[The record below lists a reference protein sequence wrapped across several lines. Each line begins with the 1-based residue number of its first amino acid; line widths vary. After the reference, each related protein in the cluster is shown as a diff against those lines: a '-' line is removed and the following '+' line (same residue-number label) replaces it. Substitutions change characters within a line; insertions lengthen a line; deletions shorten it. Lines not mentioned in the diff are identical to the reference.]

1 MKTNFFV
8 TFSVSVLISLSVN
21 SKQIIPAEPSIN
33 AKSWILIDASTGT
46 VILEK
51 NADLRLPPASLAKM
65 MTTYITSNEI
75 KAGRIK
81 PEDLVTISDNAWR
94 KGGAKTGGST
104 MFLDPRSKVPVI
116 DLMKGVIIQ
125 SGNDASI
132 ALAEHI
138 SGGEIAFADLMN
150 QQAELLQM
158 TNSEFKNSSGLPEE
172 GMYSSARDLS
182 KIANAII
189 KDHPTSYKIY
199 SEKYFKHNNINQPNR
214 NRLLWRDKSVD
225 GLKTGRTDE
234 AGFCLVASAER
245 EDMRLISV
253 VLGASNDETRSR
265 ESQRL
270 LSYGFRYFNTQT
282 LFKSKEIIK
291 SDVKIWFGTEK
302 FLNLTIKEDAI
313 LTFPRG
319 AEDDLKAEFTID
331 EVIKAPVKVGDPLG
345 LLKISLENELLLEI
359 PLVSSQNI
367 TEGNFISRIIDWLVL
382 FFTNLLSWDKA

>member
-8 TFSVSVLISLSVN
+8 IFSVSLLISLSVN
-21 SKQIIPAEPSIN
+21 SKQIIPAEPAIN
-33 AKSWILIDASTGT
+33 AKSWILVDASTGM
-46 VILEK
+46 VILEN

-75 KAGRIK
+75 KAGRVK

-116 DLMKGVIIQ
+116 DLMRGVIIQ

-302 FLNLTIKEDAI
+302 FLNLTIDEDAI

-367 TEGNFISRIIDWLVL
+367 TKGNFISRIIDWLVL
-382 FFTNLLSWDKA
+382 FFTNLLS

>member
-8 TFSVSVLISLSVN
+8 IFSVSVLISLSVN

-46 VILEK
+46 VILEN

-75 KAGRIK
+75 KAGRMK

-116 DLMKGVIIQ
+116 DLMRGVIIQ

-291 SDVKIWFGTEK
+291 TDVKIWFGTEK
-302 FLNLTIKEDAI
+302 FLNLTIDEDAI

-382 FFTNLLSWDKA
+382 FFTNLLS

>member
-8 TFSVSVLISLSVN
+8 IFSVSVLISLSVN

-46 VILEK
+46 VILEN

-75 KAGRIK
+75 KAGRMN

-302 FLNLTIKEDAI
+302 FLNLTIEEDAI

-382 FFTNLLSWDKA
+382 FFTNLLS

>member
-46 VILEK
+46 VILEN

-75 KAGRIK
+75 KAGRMN

-116 DLMKGVIIQ
+116 DLMRGVIIQ

-189 KDHPTSYKIY
+189 KDHPMSYKIY

-302 FLNLTIKEDAI
+302 FLNLTIDEDAV

-345 LLKISLENELLLEI
+345 LLKISLKNELLLEI

-382 FFTNLLSWDKA
+382 FFTNLLS

>member
-75 KAGRIK
+75 KAGRMN

-245 EDMRLISV
+245 ENMRLISV

-382 FFTNLLSWDKA
+382 FFTNLLS

>member
-8 TFSVSVLISLSVN
+8 IFSVSLLISLSVN
-21 SKQIIPAEPSIN
+21 SKQIIPAEPAIN
-33 AKSWILIDASTGT
+33 AKSWILVDASTGT
-46 VILEK
+46 VILEN

-75 KAGRIK
+75 KAGRVK

-116 DLMKGVIIQ
+116 DLMRGVIIQ

-189 KDHPTSYKIY
+189 KDHPMSYKIY

-282 LFKSKEIIK
+282 LFNSKEIIK

-302 FLNLTIKEDAI
+302 FLNLTIDEDAI

-367 TEGNFISRIIDWLVL
+367 TKGNFISRIIDWLVL
-382 FFTNLLSWDKA
+382 FFTNLLS

>member
-1 MKTNFFV
+1 MKANFFV
-8 TFSVSVLISLSVN
+8 VFSVSLLISLSVN
-21 SKQIIPAEPSIN
+21 SKQIIPAEPAIN
-33 AKSWILIDASTGT
+33 AKSWILVDASTGT
-46 VILEK
+46 VILEN

-75 KAGRIK
+75 KAGRMK

-116 DLMKGVIIQ
+116 DLMRGVIIQ

-302 FLNLTIKEDAI
+302 FLNLTIDEDAI

-367 TEGNFISRIIDWLVL
+367 TKGNFISRIIDWLVL
-382 FFTNLLSWDKA
+382 FFTNLLS

>member
-8 TFSVSVLISLSVN
+8 VFSVSLLISLSVN
-21 SKQIIPAEPSIN
+21 SKQIIPAEPAIN
-33 AKSWILIDASTGT
+33 AKSWILVDASTGT
-46 VILEK
+46 VILEN

-75 KAGRIK
+75 KAGRMK

-116 DLMKGVIIQ
+116 DLMRGVIIQ

-302 FLNLTIKEDAI
+302 FLNLTIEEDAI

-367 TEGNFISRIIDWLVL
+367 TKGNFISRIIDWLVL
-382 FFTNLLSWDKA
+382 FFTNLLS

>member
-1 MKTNFFV
+1 MKTNFFII
-8 TFSVSVLISLSVN
+8 FLYSLLISLSVN

-33 AKSWILIDASTGT
+33 AKSWILVDASTGT
-46 VILEK
+46 VILE
-51 NADLRLPPASLAKM
+51 NDADLRLPPASLAKM

-172 GMYSSARDLS
+172 GMYSSARDLA

-253 VLGASNDETRSR
+253 VLGASNDEIRSR

-291 SDVKIWFGTEK
+291 SDVKIWFGAEK
-302 FLNLTIKEDAI
+302 FLNLTIDEDAI

-345 LLKISLENELLLEI
+345 LLKINLDNELLLEI
-359 PLVSSQNI
+359 PLVSAQNI
-367 TEGNFISRIIDWLVL
+367 TEGNFLSRIIDWLVL
-382 FFTNLLSWDKA
+382 FFTNLLS

>member
-46 VILEK
+46 VILEN

-75 KAGRIK
+75 KAGRMN

-313 LTFPRG
+313 LTFLRG

-367 TEGNFISRIIDWLVL
+367 TVGNFISRIIDWLVL
-382 FFTNLLSWDKA
+382 FFTNLLS

>member
-8 TFSVSVLISLSVN
+8 VFSVSLLISLSVN

-46 VILEK
+46 VILEN

-75 KAGRIK
+75 KAGRMK

-116 DLMKGVIIQ
+116 DLMRGVIIQ

-302 FLNLTIKEDAI
+302 FLNLTIEEDAI

-367 TEGNFISRIIDWLVL
+367 TKGNFISRIIDWLVL
-382 FFTNLLSWDKA
+382 FFTNLLS

>member
-21 SKQIIPAEPSIN
+21 SKQIIPAEPAIN
-33 AKSWILIDASTGT
+33 AKSWILVDASTGT
-46 VILEK
+46 VILEN

-75 KAGRIK
+75 KAGRMK

-234 AGFCLVASAER
+234 AGFCLS
-245 EDMRLISV
+245 LIH
-253 VLGASNDETRSR
+253 
-265 ESQRL
+265 
-270 LSYGFRYFNTQT
+270 
-282 LFKSKEIIK
+282 I
-291 SDVKIWFGTEK
+291 
-302 FLNLTIKEDAI
+302 
-313 LTFPRG
+313 
-319 AEDDLKAEFTID
+319 
-331 EVIKAPVKVGDPLG
+331 
-345 LLKISLENELLLEI
+345 
-359 PLVSSQNI
+359 
-367 TEGNFISRIIDWLVL
+367 
-382 FFTNLLSWDKA
+382 

>member
-8 TFSVSVLISLSVN
+8 IFSASVLISLSVN

-33 AKSWILIDASTGT
+33 AKSWILVDASTGT
-46 VILEK
+46 VILEN

-75 KAGRIK
+75 KAGRMK

-270 LSYGFRYFNTQT
+270 LSYGFRYFNTHT

-291 SDVKIWFGTEK
+291 SNVKIWFGTEK

-319 AEDDLKAEFTID
+319 AEGDLKAEFTID

-382 FFTNLLSWDKA
+382 FFTNLLS

>member
-1 MKTNFFV
+1 MKSNFFV
-8 TFSVSVLISLSVN
+8 IFSVSLLISLSVN
-21 SKQIIPAEPSIN
+21 SKQIIPAEPAIN
-33 AKSWILIDASTGT
+33 AKSWILVDASTGT
-46 VILEK
+46 VILEN

-75 KAGRIK
+75 KAGRMK

-116 DLMKGVIIQ
+116 DLMRGVIIQ

-245 EDMRLISV
+245 EGMRLISV

-302 FLNLTIKEDAI
+302 FLNLTIDEDAI

-367 TEGNFISRIIDWLVL
+367 TEGNVISRIIDWLVL
-382 FFTNLLSWDKA
+382 FFTNLLS

>member
-46 VILEK
+46 VILEN

-75 KAGRIK
+75 KAGRMN

-367 TEGNFISRIIDWLVL
+367 TKGNFISRIIDWLVL
-382 FFTNLLSWDKA
+382 FFTNLLS

>member
-75 KAGRIK
+75 KAGRMN

-382 FFTNLLSWDKA
+382 FFTNLLS

>member
-8 TFSVSVLISLSVN
+8 IFSVSLLISLSVN

-33 AKSWILIDASTGT
+33 AKSWILIDASTGM
-46 VILEK
+46 VILEN

-75 KAGRIK
+75 KAGRMK

-116 DLMKGVIIQ
+116 DLMRGVIIQ

-282 LFKSKEIIK
+282 LFNSKEIIK

-302 FLNLTIKEDAI
+302 FLNLTIDEDAI

-367 TEGNFISRIIDWLVL
+367 TKGNFISRIIDWLVL
-382 FFTNLLSWDKA
+382 FFTNLLS

>member
-8 TFSVSVLISLSVN
+8 IFSIGLLISLSVN
-21 SKQIIPAEPSIN
+21 SKQIIPAEPAIN
-33 AKSWILIDASTGT
+33 AKSWILVDASTGT
-46 VILEK
+46 VILEN

-75 KAGRIK
+75 KAGRMK

-116 DLMKGVIIQ
+116 DLMRGVIIQ

-302 FLNLTIKEDAI
+302 FLNLTIDEDAI

-367 TEGNFISRIIDWLVL
+367 TKGNFISRIIDWLVL
-382 FFTNLLSWDKA
+382 FFTNLLS

>member
-8 TFSVSVLISLSVN
+8 IFSVSLLISLSVN
-21 SKQIIPAEPSIN
+21 SKQIIPAEPAIN
-33 AKSWILIDASTGT
+33 AKSWILVDASTGT
-46 VILEK
+46 VILEN

-75 KAGRIK
+75 KAGRMK

-116 DLMKGVIIQ
+116 DLMRGVIIQ

-253 VLGASNDETRSR
+253 VLGTSNDETRSR

-302 FLNLTIKEDAI
+302 FLNLTIDEDAI

-367 TEGNFISRIIDWLVL
+367 TKGNFISRIIDWLVL
-382 FFTNLLSWDKA
+382 FFTNLLS

>member
-8 TFSVSVLISLSVN
+8 IFSVSLLISLSVN
-21 SKQIIPAEPSIN
+21 SKQIIPAEPAIN
-33 AKSWILIDASTGT
+33 AKSWILVDASTGT
-46 VILEK
+46 VILEN

-75 KAGRIK
+75 KAGRVK

-116 DLMKGVIIQ
+116 DLMRGVIIQ

-302 FLNLTIKEDAI
+302 FLNLTIDEDAI

-367 TEGNFISRIIDWLVL
+367 TEGNVISRIIDWLVL
-382 FFTNLLSWDKA
+382 FFTNLLS

>member
-33 AKSWILIDASTGT
+33 AKSWILIDASTGM
-46 VILEK
+46 VILEN

-75 KAGRIK
+75 KAGRMN

-199 SEKYFKHNNINQPNR
+199 SEKHFKHNNINQPNR

-302 FLNLTIKEDAI
+302 FLNLTIEEDAI

-382 FFTNLLSWDKA
+382 FFTNLLS

>member
-46 VILEK
+46 VILEN

-75 KAGRIK
+75 KAGRMN

-116 DLMKGVIIQ
+116 DLMRGVIIQ

-302 FLNLTIKEDAI
+302 FLNLTIDEDAI

-382 FFTNLLSWDKA
+382 FFTNLLS

>member
-8 TFSVSVLISLSVN
+8 IFSVSVLISLSVN
-21 SKQIIPAEPSIN
+21 SKQIIPAEPFIN
-33 AKSWILIDASTGT
+33 AKSWILVDASTGT
-46 VILEK
+46 VILEN

-75 KAGRIK
+75 KAGRMK

-138 SGGEIAFADLMN
+138 SGGEMAFADLMN

-302 FLNLTIKEDAI
+302 FLNLTIDEDAI

-319 AEDDLKAEFTID
+319 AEDDLKAELTID
-331 EVIKAPVKVGDPLG
+331 EVIKAPVKVGDSLG

-359 PLVSSQNI
+359 PLVSSQSI

-382 FFTNLLSWDKA
+382 FFTNLLS

>member
-8 TFSVSVLISLSVN
+8 IFSVSLLISLSVN
-21 SKQIIPAEPSIN
+21 SKQIIPAEPAIN
-33 AKSWILIDASTGT
+33 AKSWILVDASTGM
-46 VILEK
+46 VILEN

-75 KAGRIK
+75 KAGRMK

-116 DLMKGVIIQ
+116 DLMRGVIIQ

-189 KDHPTSYKIY
+189 KDHPMSYKIY

-282 LFKSKEIIK
+282 LFNSKEIIK

-302 FLNLTIKEDAI
+302 FLNLTIDEDAI

-331 EVIKAPVKVGDPLG
+331 EVIKAPIKVGDPLG

-367 TEGNFISRIIDWLVL
+367 TKGNFISRIIDWLVL
-382 FFTNLLSWDKA
+382 FFTNLLS

>member
-33 AKSWILIDASTGT
+33 AKSWILVDASTGT
-46 VILEK
+46 VILEN

-75 KAGRIK
+75 KAGRMK

-116 DLMKGVIIQ
+116 DLMRGVIIQ

-282 LFKSKEIIK
+282 LFKSKETIK

-302 FLNLTIKEDAI
+302 FLNLTIDEDAI

-382 FFTNLLSWDKA
+382 FFTNLLS

>member
-8 TFSVSVLISLSVN
+8 TFSIGLLISLSVN

-33 AKSWILIDASTGT
+33 AKSWILVDSSTGK
-46 VILEK
+46 VILEN

-75 KAGRIK
+75 KAGRMK

-116 DLMKGVIIQ
+116 DLMRGVIIQ

-189 KDHPTSYKIY
+189 KDHPMSYKIY

-302 FLNLTIKEDAI
+302 FLNLTIDEDAI

-367 TEGNFISRIIDWLVL
+367 TKGNFISRIIDWLVL
-382 FFTNLLSWDKA
+382 FFTNLLS

>member
-8 TFSVSVLISLSVN
+8 IFSVSLLISLSVN

-33 AKSWILIDASTGT
+33 AKSWILVDSSTGK
-46 VILEK
+46 VILEN

-75 KAGRIK
+75 KAGRVK

-116 DLMKGVIIQ
+116 DLMRGVIIQ

-302 FLNLTIKEDAI
+302 FLNLTIDEDAI

-367 TEGNFISRIIDWLVL
+367 TKGNFISRIIDWLVL
-382 FFTNLLSWDKA
+382 FFTNLLS

>member
-8 TFSVSVLISLSVN
+8 IFLFSLLISLSVD

-33 AKSWILIDASTGT
+33 AKSWILVDASTGT
-46 VILEK
+46 VILE
-51 NADLRLPPASLAKM
+51 NDADLRLPPASLAKM

-75 KAGRIK
+75 KAGRVK

-172 GMYSSARDLS
+172 GMYSSARDLA

-253 VLGASNDETRSR
+253 VLGASNDEIRSR

-282 LFKSKEIIK
+282 LFKSQEIIK
-291 SDVKIWFGTEK
+291 SDVKIWFGAEK
-302 FLNLTIKEDAI
+302 FLNLTIDEDAI

-345 LLKISLENELLLEI
+345 LLKINLDNELLLEI
-359 PLVSSQNI
+359 PLVSAQNI
-367 TEGNFISRIIDWLVL
+367 TEGNFLSRIIDWLVL
-382 FFTNLLSWDKA
+382 FFTNLLS

>member
-75 KAGRIK
+75 KAGRMK

-116 DLMKGVIIQ
+116 DLMRGVIIQ

-382 FFTNLLSWDKA
+382 FFTNLLS

>member
-46 VILEK
+46 VILEN

-75 KAGRIK
+75 KAGRMN

-313 LTFPRG
+313 LTFLRG

-382 FFTNLLSWDKA
+382 FFTNLLS

>member
-8 TFSVSVLISLSVN
+8 IFSVSLLISLSVN
-21 SKQIIPAEPSIN
+21 SKQIIPAEPAIN
-33 AKSWILIDASTGT
+33 AKSWILVDASTGT
-46 VILEK
+46 VILEN

-75 KAGRIK
+75 KAGRMK

-116 DLMKGVIIQ
+116 DLMRGVIIQ

-302 FLNLTIKEDAI
+302 FLNLTIDEDAI

-367 TEGNFISRIIDWLVL
+367 TEGNVISRIIDWLVL
-382 FFTNLLSWDKA
+382 FFTNLLS

>member
-46 VILEK
+46 VILEN

-75 KAGRIK
+75 KAGRMN

-104 MFLDPRSKVPVI
+104 MFLDPRSKVAVI

-382 FFTNLLSWDKA
+382 FFTNLLS

>member
-21 SKQIIPAEPSIN
+21 SKQIIPAEPAIN
-33 AKSWILIDASTGT
+33 AKSWILVDASTGT
-46 VILEK
+46 VILEN

-75 KAGRIK
+75 KAGRMK

-116 DLMKGVIIQ
+116 DLMRGVIIQ

-302 FLNLTIKEDAI
+302 FLNLTIEEDAI

-367 TEGNFISRIIDWLVL
+367 TKGNFISRIIDWLVL
-382 FFTNLLSWDKA
+382 FFTNLLS